1 MHVYNFLY
9 KQIKCYF
16 KCHDNFNLKKK
27 SSPKIRRWYNYIYII
42 QFAYSFDH
50 IIKIQWLEINFT
62 FSCNSVRTY
71 WEERNLNPFGMFRC
85 FSVLSM
91 QWIGADSDGWSEYSV
106 LHFTGLQQWGGDLQ
120 QVNRQRAPENKHF
133 LKKNQQHLNNSTIRN
148 KVTSRNKTSFDSGQ
162 ETMRNKIR
170 FTINKILSR
179 HEKSTN

>member
-27 SSPKIRRWYNYIYII
+27 SSPKIKRWYNYIYII

-120 QVNRQRAPENKHF
+120 QVNRQRAPE
-133 LKKNQQHLNNSTIRN
+133 I
-148 KVTSRNKTSFDSGQ
+148 
-162 ETMRNKIR
+162 
-170 FTINKILSR
+170 
-179 HEKSTN
+179 